1 MLSRIRMLSSSVGL
15 AVLAIAFG
23 NLFPATPAMAAS
35 SAPELEGVAG
45 ATADLFLKGNPGPWL
60 DFGGQLIA
68 APALASDPSN
78 APPDAPGSPFVVV
91 NGTDHNLW
99 TVNQLQGWQPLSST
113 PAYCIDNPAAVIT
126 SAHAAG
132 AFVLTVACQGGDHAL
147 WFAQTQAGNLLAPL
161 PLTWQSLGGAM
172 VNGPAVAPVDPIH
185 RTANGALTFFVN
197 GIDGHVWTR
206 TLDTGWSQT
215 PWQCVGH
222 PAAAATL
229 STLIPT
235 TGQVTVFACQ
245 GRTDHTLWFSHNFG
259 GGWIDTQSLGGL
271 LIDGPGVA
279 VGPSTATFFVEGV
292 DQGGWHRTITHGG
305 NVFGWTSD
313 GGILQFGA
321 GAVALLS
328 RSDNP

>member
-23 NLFPATPAMAAS
+23 NLFPATTAMAAT
-35 SAPELEGVAG
+35 SAPELEAVAG
-45 ATADLFLKGNPGPWL
+45 ANADLFLRINPGPWL
-60 DFGGQLIA
+60 GWHGQMIG
-68 APALASDPSN
+68 APAVASNPTS
-78 APPDAPGSPFVVV
+78 APPDGQGSPFVVV
-91 NGTDHNLW
+91 TGIDHNLW

-132 AFVLTVACQGGDHAL
+132 AFVLTVACQGADHAL
-147 WFAQTQAGNLLAPL
+147 WFAQTQAGTLLAPL
-161 PLTWQSLGGAM
+161 PLVWQTLGGAI

-185 RTANGALTFFVN
+185 RTVNGELTFFVN
-197 GIDGHVWTR
+197 GTDGRVWAR
-206 TLDTGWSQT
+206 TLDTGWSPM
-215 PWQCVGH
+215 PWQCLGH

-245 GRTDHTLWFSHNFG
+245 GTDHTLWFSRNFG
-259 GGWIDTQSLGGL
+259 SGWVDTQSLGGV

-279 VGPSTATFFVEGV
+279 VGPSTATFFVEGA
-292 DQGGWHRTITHGG
+292 DQAGWHRTITHVG
-305 NVFGWTSD
+305 NVFNWTSD
-313 GGILQFGA
+313 GGILQFGV
-321 GAVALLS
+321 GAAALLS
-328 RSDNP
+328 PSDNP